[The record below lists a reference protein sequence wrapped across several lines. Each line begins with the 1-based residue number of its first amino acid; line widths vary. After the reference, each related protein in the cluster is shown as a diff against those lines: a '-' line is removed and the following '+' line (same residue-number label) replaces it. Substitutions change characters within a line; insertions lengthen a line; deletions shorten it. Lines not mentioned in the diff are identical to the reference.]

1 MTSRESGA
9 GSRMERD
16 DFDRQHFPA
25 PVAGES
31 ALLHRIRSHVDLR
44 VMAGATRR
52 GNCFVNVFA
61 ALVVTLRM
69 QISDVLFSFLR
80 SSTEGDARTRHK
92 DIIEGVAIMLD
103 ICGHV
108 QQLAAWNYSDEQQAT
123 VKARFTILA
132 GWGRRLQSSNIRRL
146 TDAVPLTR
154 MGEGAQTAITMSG
167 VFTVSGDTGSGGLT
181 MSGGAGSGG
190 AGSGVAGS
198 GVAGSGGNT
207 VSGSETSAIKILRG
221 TSSSAIAEEP
231 RAVHDPGG
239 AHSVVECPFLL
250 ALLFALQSDSFPL
263 LPLAFT
269 LAEAA
274 RGYWSSDLRTFTV
287 DRSRHIGFD
296 VGWEWL
302 VSTEN
307 LPSFGVVAVHF
318 VGNAIIKF
326 VFQHPWPLVR
336 VHRGRGFLPEAC
348 RIPLIARRPFAPDR
362 RLLAVKDRDAS
373 YLSLALK
380 DWDRYRRSC
389 G

>member
-1 MTSRESGA
+1 
-9 GSRMERD
+9 MERD

-103 ICGHV
+103 ICCHV

-207 VSGSETSAIKILRG
+207 VSGSETSAIK
-221 TSSSAIAEEP
+221 
-231 RAVHDPGG
+231 
-239 AHSVVECPFLL
+239 
-250 ALLFALQSDSFPL
+250 
-263 LPLAFT
+263 
-269 LAEAA
+269 
-274 RGYWSSDLRTFTV
+274 
-287 DRSRHIGFD
+287 
-296 VGWEWL
+296 
-302 VSTEN
+302 
-307 LPSFGVVAVHF
+307 
-318 VGNAIIKF
+318 
-326 VFQHPWPLVR
+326 
-336 VHRGRGFLPEAC
+336 
-348 RIPLIARRPFAPDR
+348 
-362 RLLAVKDRDAS
+362 
-373 YLSLALK
+373 
-380 DWDRYRRSC
+380 SC
-389 G
+389 GVPARAQ